1 MALGR
6 APDETPDETATT
18 KGAGMSADTR
28 RTGGRQRTEGTGWVN
43 FAGVMLVIIGV
54 LNVIDGIAA
63 IDGAQVYVGHAK
75 FTFGDLKTWGWV
87 LLITG
92 AVQALT
98 GVGVMRRSQASRWV
112 GVGFVSF
119 NMLAQL
125 LSLPAYP
132 LLSLALFAADFAI
145 LFALLVYAD
154 PEFE

>member
-1 MALGR
+1 MAPGR
-6 APDETPDETATT
+6 APDETSRRSGHHERS
-18 KGAGMSADTR
+18 GMSADTR
-28 RTGGRQRTEGTGWVN
+28 RTGGRQRSEGAGWVN

-63 IDGAQVYVGHAK
+63 IDGANVYVRDAK
-75 FTFGDLKTWGWV
+75 FTFGDLETWGWV

-92 AVQALT
+92 AAQALT
-98 GVGVMRRSQASRWV
+98 GVGVLRRNQAARWV
-112 GVGFVSF
+112 GVAFVSF
-119 NMLAQL
+119 NMLAQF

-132 LLSLALFAADFAI
+132 LLALALFAADFAI